1 MTYLKPMNN
10 SILNSILLVIL
21 SLSFLACSPKDKNL
35 NRPFFNKANGG
46 KGLRVGAYGQTIWA
60 AQNVVQ
66 VGALVNGCLKL
77 EGNPIKETNGV
88 FEKSC
93 KIKFQVEKKI
103 TEGWDIKLNLSENN
117 VSSVVLSAEGKL
129 EKGAGTSKFK
139 SDDVFLVYDE
149 KTFKFTS
156 NEANQFALE
165 LNSAGGVGT
174 NADEIKFSHQIKS
187 QGEIK
192 QDSWAVNNLEHNL
205 ELPQRSQKFTVTS
218 KALNLT
224 WVNLLCAEISGE
236 MEALE
241 TGRPPALI
249 ALNKT
254 EAIQVGKKWT
264 QAFNGCAAR
273 TMTELNFEFLFF

>member
-1 MTYLKPMNN
+1 MTYLKAMNN
-10 SILNSILLVIL
+10 SILNSILLAVL

-35 NRPFFNKANGG
+35 NRPFFNQANGG

-66 VGALVNGCLKL
+66 VGALINGCLKL
-77 EGNPIKETNGV
+77 EGNPIKESNGM

-93 KIKFQVEKKI
+93 AIKFQFEKKI
-103 TEGWDIKLNLSENN
+103 IESWDIKLILSENN
-117 VSSVVLSAEGKL
+117 SSSVVLSAEGKL
-129 EKGAGTSKFK
+129 ERGGGSSKFK

-156 NEANQFALE
+156 NEANLFALE
-165 LNSAGGVGT
+165 LNSKGGVGT
-174 NADEIKFSHQIKS
+174 KAEEIKFSHHIKS

-192 QDSWAVNNLEHNL
+192 QDSWAVSNLEHNL
-205 ELPQRSQKFTVTS
+205 DLPVRSQKFTVTS

-254 EAIQVGKKWT
+254 VAVQVGKKWT
-264 QAFNGCAAR
+264 QTFNGCTAR
-273 TMTELNFEFLFF
+273 MMTELNFEFLFF

>member
-1 MTYLKPMNN
+1 MNN
-10 SILNSILLVIL
+10 SYLNYILLAVL
-21 SLSFLACSPKDKNL
+21 SFSFLACSPKDKNL
-35 NRPFFNKANGG
+35 NRPFFNQANGG

-66 VGALVNGCLKL
+66 VGALINGCLNL
-77 EGNPIKETNGV
+77 EGNPIIEADGM

-93 KIKFQVEKKI
+93 PLKFQFEKKI
-103 TEGWDIKLNLSENN
+103 IESWDIKLKLSENN
-117 VSSVVLSAEGKL
+117 SSAVVLAAEGKL
-129 EKGAGTSKFK
+129 ERGGGSSKFK

-165 LNSAGGVGT
+165 LNSKGGVGT
-174 NADEIKFSHQIKS
+174 KAEGIKFSHQIKS
-187 QGEIK
+187 QGDIK
-192 QDSWAVNNLEHNL
+192 QDSWAVSNLEHNL

-236 MEALE
+236 MEAIE

-264 QAFNGCAAR
+264 QAFNGCASR
-273 TMTELNFEFLFF
+273 MMTELNFEFLFF

>member
-1 MTYLKPMNN
+1 MNN
-10 SILNSILLVIL
+10 SFLNSILLAVL
-21 SLSFLACSPKDKNL
+21 SLGFLACSPKDKNL
-35 NRPFFNKANGG
+35 NRPFFNQANGG

-66 VGALVNGCLKL
+66 VGALINGCLNL
-77 EGNPIKETNGV
+77 EGNPIKEENGG

-93 KIKFQVEKKI
+93 VVRFQTELRIVES
-103 TEGWDIKLNLSENN
+103 WDIKVKLSENN
-117 VSSVVLSAEGKL
+117 ISSVVLAAEGKL
-129 EKGAGTSKFK
+129 TKGGGISKYKTDEVIIF
-139 SDDVFLVYDE
+139 YDE

-165 LNSAGGVGT
+165 LNSKGIVGT
-174 NADEIKFSHQIKS
+174 RTEAIKFSHQIKS

-192 QDSWAVNNLEHNL
+192 ETSWAVSNLEHNL
-205 ELPQRSQKFTVTS
+205 DLPQRSQKFTVTS

-224 WVNLLCAEISGE
+224 WVNPLCAEISGE

-241 TGRPPALI
+241 TGRAPAVI

-254 EAIQVGKKWT
+254 EAKQVGGNYSKT
-264 QAFNGCAAR
+264 FTGCPAQ
-273 TMTELNFEFLFF
+273 TKTELNFELLFF